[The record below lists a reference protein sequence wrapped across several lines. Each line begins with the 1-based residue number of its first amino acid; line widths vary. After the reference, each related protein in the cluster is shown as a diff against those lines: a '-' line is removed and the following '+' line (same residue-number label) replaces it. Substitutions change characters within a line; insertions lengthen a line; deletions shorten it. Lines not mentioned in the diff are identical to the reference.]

1 MSLPVTPAQPNVL
14 CYPLS
19 DLYLF
24 PEFTTAEQWETAN
37 PGQTLPP
44 FVPTNP
50 QKGWADTSPTTLAAD
65 PDSDIPY
72 LVMGGSGKTKT
83 IYLSPAVAQV
93 VNLLP
98 AAAFANT
105 GNDTFRSANPLLAAA
120 ADANVVTPC
129 PIRPL
134 AANEQP
140 GVPPGT
146 MPLTGQ
152 FVYRTDLLA
161 QQQANSGEFLASDRV
176 TLNGLAA
183 TVAAIAA
190 KLGVGA

>member
-14 CYPLS
+14 FYPLS
-19 DLYLF
+19 ELYLF
-24 PEFTTAEQWETAN
+24 PEFTNAEQWQAAN

-50 QKGWADTSPTTLAAD
+50 QKGWADTSPSTLAAD
-65 PDSDIPY
+65 SDSQIPY
-72 LVMGGSGKTKT
+72 LVMGGSKPKT

-98 AAAFANT
+98 AAACPNT

-134 AANEQP
+134 LPNEQP
-140 GVPPGT
+140 GLPPGT
-146 MPLTGQ
+146 MPLTGA

-161 QQQANSGEFLASDRV
+161 QQQAASGEFLPSDRT

-183 TVAAIAA
+183 AVQAIAA
-190 KLGVGA
+190 KLNIGS